1 MPVLQERCEQHRWF
15 ISSGLVHVVK
25 AENRGA
31 DSGPRRKPL
40 SGAEAGRA
48 QTTGESTQAESLQKG
63 EPVKGVVG
71 VVSLSPAS
79 WRRAPPFA
87 TGHPFLAWMNHSCSD
102 VHQNVGPTCGP
113 MAPLCTD
120 IFLKRTGPKKEGL
133 KNNSVFTLPHAPL
146 ATFISAWGQAVAP
159 LVLPSGLPTDLLCYL
174 SSLSLL
180 PVPSSF
186 AVHPGCLLLWIF
198 ILPPFH
204 MGLLYSLTSGVL
216 PPHLPHSS
224 LPACPSFP
232 CHAVRAPLLPYPMT
246 AVPSEILLELA
257 WCRAGR
263 LGCWCAV
270 RGANEWCKFYDS
282 SLLPTVSDKFC
293 AEDFETGSLTI
304 SAPLTCC
311 HENLAS
317 F

>member
-71 VVSLSPAS
+71 IVSLSPAS

-87 TGHPFLAWMNHSCSD
+87 AGHPFLAWMNHSCSD
-102 VHQNVGPTCGP
+102 VHQNVGPTVVSWL
-113 MAPLCTD
+113 LCAS
-120 IFLKRTGPKKEGL
+120 IFFWKEQVQRKRGL
-133 KNNSVFTLPHAPL
+133 KVIVVLLCLMHL
-146 ATFISAWGQAVAP
+146 VATFISPWGQAVAP

-186 AVHPGCLLLWIF
+186 AVHPGCLLLRIF

-216 PPHLPHSS
+216 PPHLPDSS

-232 CHAVRAPLLPYPMT
+232 CHVVRAPLLPYPMT

-270 RGANEWCKFYDS
+270 RGANEWCEFYDS
-282 SLLPTVSDKFC
+282 SLLPTVGDKFC